1 MQNYKKIAIAVSF
14 SLAATSCSTTGDYG
28 GISTGTMIGCAG
40 GLIVGGLAGKV
51 IGGNEGAWIGAG
63 VGALVGCSL
72 GYYWAQREAKLAEA
86 AQKQGVDVEF
96 ERIGAAEGD
105 GVESMVA
112 VQSKAII
119 AAENSG
125 QKEKIEHVVGKSEIV
140 GLSATVKGDIFR
152 TGQTSISS
160 QKHKRFFSNYAE
172 TVKTSDSAV
181 LIVGHTDNTGSAKVN
196 ADVSLKRA
204 RSVAEELIR
213 NGIPQENIY
222 IYGAGESQP
231 IASNTTTAGRA
242 DNRRIEVVTLSN
254 KPEYVTNYVKYK
266 ASEPS
271 YAKIRTTD
279 NIAKKSST
287 VREQVASGQGKSSV
301 SAKAVSDVI
310 AKDNVRSVNSRQFID
325 FGGAIYQGNEDN
337 LFAYIGAKETNSF
350 SIIGQA
356 VAGALEETSC
366 VYDEPSVT
374 TSLYKVSEK
383 TLSTTDYLP
392 GMNRTAWW
400 GKVNEHGIGM
410 APLAVDR
417 STLDITE
424 NPTISVYKNYSS
436 NRQAKPMKTAKM
448 VDVNIYNGSEGVIY
462 RAFIKDKN
470 YPIKCIDIAV
480 DKKHKNGTFNAFA
493 GKIYYQGPKGLMM
506 ADYKPGKA

>member
-1 MQNYKKIAIAVSF
+1 M
-14 SLAATSCSTTGDYG
+14 C
-28 GISTGTMIGCAG
+28 G

-279 NIAKKSST
+279 NIAKKAA
-287 VREQVASGQGKSSV
+287 RLE
-301 SAKAVSDVI
+301 
-310 AKDNVRSVNSRQFID
+310 NRS
-325 FGGAIYQGNEDN
+325 
-337 LFAYIGAKETNSF
+337 
-350 SIIGQA
+350 QA
-356 VAGALEETSC
+356 V
-366 VYDEPSVT
+366 
-374 TSLYKVSEK
+374 KVS
-383 TLSTTDYLP
+383 LL
-392 GMNRTAWW
+392 
-400 GKVNEHGIGM
+400 
-410 APLAVDR
+410 LAQK
-417 STLDITE
+417 L
-424 NPTISVYKNYSS
+424 
-436 NRQAKPMKTAKM
+436 
-448 VDVNIYNGSEGVIY
+448 
-462 RAFIKDKN
+462 
-470 YPIKCIDIAV
+470 
-480 DKKHKNGTFNAFA
+480 
-493 GKIYYQGPKGLMM
+493 
-506 ADYKPGKA
+506 